1 MTQTPRRSLKTARN
15 GWRVNKRHCDA
26 DRLRDPTA
34 VSAAK
39 RLRRRLIPTRSLD
52 RLAALLTAASAGA
65 VIGAAPIARSAPAP
79 EIEYLYDVEAR
90 RQFTFPANTDPVSY
104 GRSICDRVSS
114 GEGYAR
120 LITDIRGDVTPN
132 DEPAAN
138 YLLSY
143 AVNLL
148 CPEKIWQLRHS
159 AAGYQPPPA

>member
-1 MTQTPRRSLKTARN
+1 MNLNPKRSLDNAANDRL
-15 GWRVNKRHCDA
+15 VDKRHGDA
-26 DRLRDPTA
+26 DRLRDPTLA
-34 VSAAK
+34 SAAQ
-39 RLRRRLIPTRSLD
+39 RPCRRSIPTRSLN
-52 RLAALLTAASAGA
+52 RLAALLTAAAAGA
-65 VIGAAPIARSAPAP
+65 AITAAPISHSAPAP
-79 EIEYLYDVEAR
+79 EIEYLYNVEAR
-90 RQFTFPANTDPVSY
+90 RHFNFPANSDPVGY
-104 GRSICDRVSS
+104 GRSICDKVSG
-114 GEGYAR
+114 GEGYAQ